1 MREMHTIENHGNH
14 GNHGNQPTAAQATTS
29 QATAPAAGTVATE
42 VVLPGV
48 VEPDGLEVRHVA
60 APTPGPGEVLLAM
73 EATGVSFAEQQ
84 MRRGKYYDQPPFPF
98 VPGYDLV
105 GRVVA
110 TGQGGDPALAG
121 KRFAALTKTGGWA
134 SHVVVEAADLV
145 EVPDSVA
152 STDAETLVVNGIT
165 AWQMLHRTAKVDA
178 GDTIVVLGANGG
190 VGSALVQLARIAGV
204 RVIGTA
210 SRRHHDKLRAL
221 GVTPVDYR
229 DRDLHGRL
237 RGLAPHGV
245 RAVFDH
251 VGGDGIVDS
260 FRLLAPGG
268 TLVSYGTAS
277 TRDAAGSSKA
287 PVLKLF
293 ARLALWNALPNSR
306 HAHFFNIWAGRRRV
320 DAFRARLDAD
330 LGQVFALLAEG
341 RLEPQVAARIPL
353 SRAADAMRLA
363 ESGTV
368 AGKVVLVPD
377 EAREEVRGEARDGQ
391 SGR

>member
-1 MREMHTIENHGNH
+1 MRETHAAEH
-14 GNHGNQPTAAQATTS
+14 QPTSTATTE
-29 QATAPAAGTVATE
+29 TAPVTTATTIATE
-42 VVLPGV
+42 IVLPGV
-48 VEPDGLEVRHVA
+48 VEVDGLEVRHVA
-60 APTPGPGEVLLAM
+60 APTPGHGEVLLAM

-105 GRVVA
+105 GRVAA
-110 TGQGGDPALAG
+110 TGPGVDPALAG
-121 KRFAALTKTGGWA
+121 RRFAALTKTGGWA
-134 SHVVVEAADLV
+134 SHVVVAAADLV
-145 EVPDSVA
+145 EVPDSVSSA
-152 STDAETLVVNGIT
+152 DAETLVVNGIT
-165 AWQMLHRTAKVDA
+165 AWQMLHRTAKVEA

-190 VGSALVQLARIAGV
+190 VGSALVQLARIAEV

-210 SRRHHDKLRAL
+210 SRRHHDKLREL

-229 DRDLHGRL
+229 DPDLYGRL
-237 RGLAPHGV
+237 RGLAPNGV

-251 VGGDGIVDS
+251 VGGEGVVDS

-293 ARLALWNALPNSR
+293 ARLAMWNAMPNSR
-306 HAHFFNIWAGRRRV
+306 HAHFFNIWAGKRRAA
-320 DAFRARLDAD
+320 AFRERLRTD

-341 RLEPQVAARIPL
+341 RIRPQVAARVPL

-377 EAREEVRGEARDGQ
+377 NEVLDN
-391 SGR
+391 